1 MCVNV
6 WVRRWVW
13 ITWSSPSYVPDRDNN
28 KNLAV
33 GRHLPSGERGEGKA
47 RFGVQENSA
56 PETPLAAPFW
66 SQNDA
71 TDHAR

>member
-1 MCVNV
+1 MRVNV
-6 WVRRWVW
+6 WVRRSVGAAKC
-13 ITWSSPSYVPDRDNN
+13 SGLAQLRNNN

-47 RFGVQENSA
+47 RFGVQQNSA
-56 PETPLAAPFW
+56 PETPLAAPFR

>member
-1 MCVNV
+1 MDLAE
-6 WVRRWVW
+6 RK
-13 ITWSSPSYVPDRDNN
+13 NN

-47 RFGVQENSA
+47 RFGVQQNSA
-56 PETPLAAPFW
+56 PETPLAAPFR